1 MQIRRKKRTCMS
13 LLIFLFSCMFL
24 WFLPVSAEAAVPTS
38 VKIPVSCEG
47 GNPLE
52 EFTCVLEMESHE
64 LQTPDNLIIRM
75 KSGEEGAF
83 TIHYVYPGVY
93 HYRIRQEEG
102 ANKKT
107 SYDSTVYEVDVYV
120 TEDEKGQLEAEPVV
134 FTQGSSEKKAMVA
147 FHNTGSGTPSRT
159 IRTSGGYKSSGNV
172 MTGDSAEP
180 LFYISLLTASAV
192 TLLAA
197 VKQLHRKKGGK
208 QI

>member
-13 LLIFLFSCMFL
+13 LLILLFSCISL
-24 WFLPVSAEAAVPTS
+24 WLLPVSAEAAVPTS

-52 EFTCVLEMESHE
+52 EFTCVLEMESHD
-64 LQTPDNLIIRM
+64 LQTPDHLMIRM

-102 ANKKT
+102 ADKKT

-134 FTQGSSEKKAMVA
+134 FTQGSNEKKAEVA
-147 FHNTGSGTPSRT
+147 FHNTGSSTPSRT
-159 IRTSGGYKSSGNV
+159 VRSSGGNKSSGNV

-180 LFYISLLTASAV
+180 LFYISLFSASAV

-197 VKQLHRKKGGK
+197 LKQLRRKKGGK
-208 QI
+208 QV